1 MEWIPWTISGIS
13 LLFAVFTYVRNIIKD
28 SKQNTA
34 DDAAKMDLINQG
46 LIKANMKLDQTCQAL
61 TELRLDV
68 RSLSSSLNEM
78 DRRVTILERD
88 VKTAFNRI
96 DELKEEHK

>member
-28 SKQNTA
+28 NKQNTA
-34 DDAAKMDLINQG
+34 EDAAKMDLINQG

-96 DELKEEHK
+96 DELKEAK

>member
-34 DDAAKMDLINQG
+34 EDAAKMDLINQG

-96 DELKEEHK
+96 DELKEAK

>member
-13 LLFAVFTYVRNIIKD
+13 LLFVVLTYVRNLIKD
-28 SKQNTA
+28 NKQNTA
-34 DDAAKMDLINQG
+34 DDAAKLDILNQG

-88 VKTAFNRI
+88 VKTAFVRI
-96 DELKEEHK
+96 DELKEAK

>member
-1 MEWIPWTISGIS
+1 MEWIPWTISGVS
-13 LLFAVFTYVRNIIKD
+13 LLFVVLTYVRNLIKD
-28 SKQNTA
+28 NKQNTA
-34 DDAAKMDLINQG
+34 DDAAKLDILNQG

-96 DELKEEHK
+96 DELKEAK

>member
-13 LLFAVFTYVRNIIKD
+13 LLFVVLTYVRNLVKD
-28 SKQNTA
+28 SKQTTA
-34 DDAAKMDLINQG
+34 DDAAKLDMLNQG

-68 RSLSSSLNEM
+68 KALSSSINEV

-88 VKTAFNRI
+88 MKTAFVRI

>member
-1 MEWIPWTISGIS
+1 MEWIPWTISGVS
-13 LLFAVFTYVRNIIKD
+13 LLFVVLTYVRNLIKD
-28 SKQNTA
+28 NKQNTA
-34 DDAAKMDLINQG
+34 DDAAKLDILNQG

-88 VKTAFNRI
+88 VKTAFVRI
-96 DELKEEHK
+96 DELKEAK

>member
-28 SKQNTA
+28 SKQDTA

-96 DELKEEHK
+96 DELKEK

>member
-1 MEWIPWTISGIS
+1 MEWIPWTISGVS
-13 LLFAVFTYVRNIIKD
+13 LLFVVLTYVRNLIKD
-28 SKQNTA
+28 NKQNTA
-34 DDAAKMDLINQG
+34 DDAAKLDILNQG

-88 VKTAFNRI
+88 VKTAFNLI
-96 DELKEEHK
+96 DELKEAK

>member
-13 LLFAVFTYVRNIIKD
+13 LLFVVLTYVRNLVKD

-96 DELKEEHK
+96 DELKEAK

>member
-13 LLFAVFTYVRNIIKD
+13 LLFVVLTYVRNLVKD
-28 SKQNTA
+28 SKHDTA
-34 DDAAKMDLINQG
+34 EDAAKMDLINQG

-96 DELKEEHK
+96 DELKEAK

>member
-96 DELKEEHK
+96 DELKEAK

>member
-96 DELKEEHK
+96 DELKEK

>member
-13 LLFAVFTYVRNIIKD
+13 LLFVVLTYVRNLIKD
-28 SKQNTA
+28 NKQNTA
-34 DDAAKMDLINQG
+34 DDAAKLDILNQG

-96 DELKEEHK
+96 DELKEAK

>member
-28 SKQNTA
+28 NKQNTA
-34 DDAAKMDLINQG
+34 EDAAKMDIINQG

-96 DELKEEHK
+96 DELKEAK

>member
-1 MEWIPWTISGIS
+1 MEWIPWTISGVS
-13 LLFAVFTYVRNIIKD
+13 LLFVVLTYVRNLIKD
-28 SKQNTA
+28 NKQNTA
-34 DDAAKMDLINQG
+34 DDAAKLDILNQG

-68 RSLSSSLNEM
+68 RSLSSSLNEI

-88 VKTAFNRI
+88 VKTAFVRI
-96 DELKEEHK
+96 DELKEKT

>member
-68 RSLSSSLNEM
+68 KALSNSINEV

-88 VKTAFNRI
+88 MKTAFIRI
-96 DELKEEHK
+96 DELKEK